1 MTDLSRADRVKAG
14 ERFQLAGLEY
24 TAWSVTLLD
33 LGRQQSVVA
42 VLLEAVRPD
51 GSSRLSVELR
61 GDDWLTMTYRIP
73 DEW

>member
-1 MTDLSRADRVKAG
+1 MILSRADHVKAG

-24 TAWSVTLLD
+24 TIWSVTV
-33 LGRQQSVVA
+33 GNQQPVAA

-51 GSSRLSVELR
+51 RTDSRLAVELF